1 MPIKTIKAYC
11 DGSHETVAFV
21 ANESPDFCPVC
32 HNGIEPIWRY
42 GWVEGESAY
51 AVFQCPINDCRKL
64 FISSFVRNEHASSL
78 ARTSIFSFKGSSP
91 WKPLEHVFAAEVKTI
106 SEKFCEIYDE
116 SHEAEQR
123 GLMNIC
129 GAGYRRALEFL
140 IKDYLIKENE
150 CDAEKVREKSL
161 GACINEYL
169 DDKKIK
175 ECAKRAAWLGNDQTH
190 YYRIWE
196 DKDLNDLKTL
206 IGLTV
211 NWIHNDCLTKKFMS
225 EMPKDKT
232 KGGK

>member
-1 MPIKTIKAYC
+1 VK
-11 DGSHETVAFV
+11 
-21 ANESPDFCPVC
+21 
-32 HNGIEPIWRY
+32 
-42 GWVEGESAY
+42 
-51 AVFQCPINDCRKL
+51 Q
-64 FISSFVRNEHASSL
+64 EH
-78 ARTSIFSFKGSSP
+78 IFPK
-91 WKPLEHVFAAEVKTI
+91 EVKEI
-106 SEKFCEIYDE
+106 SEKFCAIYNE
-116 SHEAEQR
+116 SEEAEQI

-150 CDAEKVREKSL
+150 CDAEKVREKPL

-190 YYRIWE
+190 YYKIWE
-196 DKDLNDLKTL
+196 DKDLSDLKTL

-211 NWIHNDCLTKKFMS
+211 NWIHNDCLTKVFMS
-225 EMPKDKT
+225 EMPNDKT